1 MKTNLKITIVASVV
15 VLIAVAIAV
24 AGFYYFR
31 PVTLELER
39 PEWEPDISVDV
50 YDADLMQPGVTV
62 FGLNPKAGQAN
73 NIEIPSYFAYDEN
86 GELAWY
92 YYNSEDVP
100 AGNRDLEVLPDG
112 NYLIHI
118 ENGFRVITP
127 AGKTVMNVTADE
139 FGYDEFHHDVTFTDA
154 GTFIAM
160 ATEIKQMETTWAD
173 RKVGVKGE
181 VLVEINDKGEV
192 IWEWNSFDHLDTNR
206 LPLKQE
212 VQKKNSV
219 YDWLHAN
226 SVQYYAPDDSLVVS
240 FRHQS
245 WVIKIDHQTG
255 EVLWKLGRDGDFEL
269 VNRNSDTKVAW
280 FSAQHAP
287 ELHSDGT
294 ILIYDNGNER
304 GWTNELFSR
313 AVIYQLDDEKM
324 EARQIWQYQTDYYT
338 DFVGDVDLLE
348 NGNILVT
355 AGGQRNSPGPAQIIE
370 VTPDNPSREVWK
382 MEIPGFDIFRATRIS
397 DFINSVIK

>member
-1 MKTNLKITIVASVV
+1 
-15 VLIAVAIAV
+15 
-24 AGFYYFR
+24 
-31 PVTLELER
+31 
-39 PEWEPDISVDV
+39 
-50 YDADLMQPGVTV
+50 
-62 FGLNPKAGQAN
+62 
-73 NIEIPSYFAYDEN
+73 
-86 GELAWY
+86 
-92 YYNSEDVP
+92 
-100 AGNRDLEVLPDG
+100 
-112 NYLIHI
+112 
-118 ENGFRVITP
+118 
-127 AGKTVMNVTADE
+127 
-139 FGYDEFHHDVTFTDA
+139 
-154 GTFIAM
+154 
-160 ATEIKQMETTWAD
+160 METTWAD